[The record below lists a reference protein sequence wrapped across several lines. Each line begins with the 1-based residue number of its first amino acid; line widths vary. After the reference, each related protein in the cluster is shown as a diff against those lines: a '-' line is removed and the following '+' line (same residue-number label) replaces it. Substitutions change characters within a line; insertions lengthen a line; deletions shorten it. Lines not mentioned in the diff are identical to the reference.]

1 MVEDIAGVQHEIDVA
16 REDVGDSGREAVFDV
31 DRALI
36 PARFRIGFAVGGVAK
51 MRIRQVGNSNLT
63 SR

>member
-1 MVEDIAGVQHEIDVA
+1 MEDVAGVQHKIDVA
-16 REDVGDSGREAVFDV
+16 GQDIGDGRLEAVFDV

-51 MRIRQVGNSNLT
+51 MRIRQVGNPDLP